1 MNNTIKIALG
11 VVAALWLLGRCSGC
25 GEDYENYE
33 DCEVE
38 SITYSTYGDAYVSFV
53 GEYIADLT
61 IMQSGKTSKIVLNS
75 DGTGYTQQGSGS
87 YDRVRWRPADNG
99 GGIVI
104 VSVGSS
110 DGYYMNKR
118 KTKMYWG
125 LDNYMNDEN
134 SYAVKKIN

>member
-11 VVAALWLLGRCSGC
+11 VVAALLLLGRCSGC

-61 IMQSGKTSKIVLNS
+61 IMQSGKTSKIVINS
-75 DGTGYTQQGSGS
+75 DGT
-87 YDRVRWRPADNG
+87 
-99 GGIVI
+99 
-104 VSVGSS
+104 
-110 DGYYMNKR
+110 
-118 KTKMYWG
+118 
-125 LDNYMNDEN
+125 
-134 SYAVKKIN
+134 